1 MKRSILLIV
10 AVLLTLSVGAQTQE
24 EVMPSVISSAGGYS
38 GGENVSI
45 SLSWTLGEAFLPF
58 FVSDQL
64 MLTPIIQPTLFA
76 SDVQN
81 EIFPFVEV
89 KIYPNPAS
97 EFIRIAFEYP
107 LDAGIDVF
115 LIDIQGKLLLRD
127 FIGATSTEM
136 IINMQSYSP
145 GVYLLRLV
153 RGKLTNVYRIVKI

>member
-38 GGENVSI
+38 KDENASI

-58 FVSDQL
+58 FVSNQL

-97 EFIRIAFEYP
+97 EFIRITFEYP
-107 LDAGIDVF
+107 LEAGIDVF
-115 LIDIQGKLLLRD
+115 
-127 FIGATSTEM
+127 
-136 IINMQSYSP
+136 
-145 GVYLLRLV
+145 
-153 RGKLTNVYRIVKI
+153 